1 MAQAA
6 ALDDRRWDGR
16 AGWVAR
22 VKAATTATELR
33 ALLKCDTLAHPP
45 AQSSSVT
52 LRWSLGDANISCWET
67 FALGPTGS
75 VCCIGLLGL
84 SA

>member
-33 ALLKCDTLAHPP
+33 ALLKCDTLAPTRTHPHSHP
-45 AQSSSVT
+45 A
-52 LRWSLGDANISCWET
+52 
-67 FALGPTGS
+67 
-75 VCCIGLLGL
+75 
-84 SA
+84 